1 MEPMRSHR
9 IPRNGRMLITTDMET
24 TPPEQRLMDAH
35 HWPAIRPQT
44 DTDAPMLMATGTQ
57 ILIQGGLHPTG
68 RIHVRPYQERQ
79 LKTEMDVPIPIQM
92 AIQTLIRGGPS
103 ETVRMHSHPIPHN
116 G

>member
-1 MEPMRSHR
+1 
-9 IPRNGRMLITTDMET
+9 
-24 TPPEQRLMDAH
+24 MDVH
-35 HWPAIRPQT
+35 DLPAIRPQT
-44 DTDAPMLMATGTQ
+44 DTDAPMLMATDTQ
-57 ILIQGGLHPTG
+57 ILIQGGPLPTG

-79 LKTEMDVPIPIQM
+79 IKTEMDVLIQIQM